1 MINIAIEYP
10 CLFLKR
16 TATGTVPTSWDELTE
31 KQLVEISRNVNGRE
45 IDFHFLSVLTSIS
58 VRFLKKLSPF
68 QLLKLSRE
76 INFIGNVVDYH
87 NIFIIRRLKG
97 TKLYA
102 PKPKLAGMTF
112 GQFIFADSY
121 YNDWL
126 AARDETALNN
136 LVATLYL
143 RPGEKFDNET
153 IPIRVSTIVNVDI
166 DVLKSIAI
174 NYGLILMWIQSAY
187 PLVFASEANVIA
199 ISQPTEKQPVRPSAA
214 SLSPWLK
221 LFDSL
226 VDDDLINR
234 DRYAKLP
241 IHTVLTYLTTKYKD
255 NARSG

>member
-1 MINIAIEYP
+1 MVNIAIEYP

-76 INFIGNVVDYH
+76 INFIGNASTYH
-87 NIFIIRRLKG
+87 SKFIIRRLKG

-112 GQFIFADSY
+112 VQFIFADSY

-126 AARDETALNN
+126 AAQDETALNN
-136 LVATLYL
+136 FVATLYL
-143 RPGEKFDNET
+143 CPGEKFDNEI

-166 DVLKSIAI
+166 DVRKSIAI

-187 PLVFASEANVIA
+187 PLVFSTSSVAPSSVAPSPDRPIA
-199 ISQPTEKQPVRPSAA
+199 PSHSA
-214 SLSPWLK
+214 WLK

-226 VDDDLINR
+226 VGDDLINR

-241 IHTVLTYLTTKYKD
+241 IHTILTYLTTKYKE
-255 NARSG
+255 NARKI

>member
-16 TATGTVPTSWDELTE
+16 TVTGTVPTSWDELTE
-31 KQLVEISRNVNGRE
+31 KQLIEISRNLNGRE

-58 VRFLKKLSPF
+58 ARFLKKLSPF

-87 NIFIIRRLKG
+87 NMFIIRRLKG

-102 PKPKLAGMTF
+102 PKSKLAGMTF
-112 GQFIFADSY
+112 GQFIFADSF
-121 YNDWL
+121 YNDWITTN
-126 AARDETALNN
+126 DETALNN

-153 IPIRVSTIVNVDI
+153 IAGRASAIANVDI

-187 PLVFASEANVIA
+187 PLVFASEA
-199 ISQPTEKQPVRPSAA
+199 KQSVRPSAA
-214 SLSPWLK
+214 SQSAWLK
-221 LFDSL
+221 LFDTL
-226 VDDDLINR
+226 VGDDLINR

-241 IHTVLTYLTTKYKD
+241 IHTVLTYLTTKYKEH
-255 NARSG
+255 ARSGKSV